1 MLHAYPIL
9 VLNTGYLIWHSLVD
23 ILAVYLVLYLW
34 GGTLLSVTLTWII
47 TMVTPTHNKQKLTTS
62 FHGMARLNRVQFL
75 NTQRPVTVCS
85 HS

>member
-1 MLHAYPIL
+1 MHTPIV

-47 TMVTPTHNKQKLTTS
+47 TMVTPPPPP
-62 FHGMARLNRVQFL
+62 
-75 NTQRPVTVCS
+75 TQ
-85 HS
+85 